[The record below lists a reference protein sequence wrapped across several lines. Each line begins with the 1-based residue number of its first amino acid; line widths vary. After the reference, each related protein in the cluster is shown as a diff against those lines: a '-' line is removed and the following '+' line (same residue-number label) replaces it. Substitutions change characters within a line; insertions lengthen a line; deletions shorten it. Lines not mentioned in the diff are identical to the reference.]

1 LFIVRASV
9 VSQMSEI
16 QRPLSP
22 HLSVYKWTVASSL
35 SILHR
40 LSGVVLSLG
49 ALALVAWILAAA
61 AGSEAY
67 AQVFAILSGPFG
79 LLILFGFSL
88 SFFYHLGNGI
98 RHLFWDAGY
107 GFDKKIA
114 RISGWCTFITSI
126 LVTLI
131 FWLGVWS

>member
-1 LFIVRASV
+1 
-9 VSQMSEI
+9 MSEI

-49 ALALVAWILAAA
+49 AIALIAWILAAA

-67 AQVFAILSGPFG
+67 DQVFAILSGPFG

-114 RISGWCTFITSI
+114 RISGWCTLIISI

-131 FWLGVWS
+131 FWVEVWS